1 MSNPFFNFATVQGAP
16 EGNIRSII
24 SGDGGPL
31 SAGGLRKH
39 GVTIPNYVGTVGQ
52 GEDPVP
58 MGASFGKPAYFRFA
72 VGSSVD
78 RTSVGTRKAL
88 NSYYGETFGSHAL
101 AHRLAA
107 DKRTVQSYINFNLQK
122 VNESFQEKYQLVET
136 FGDSFVGYF
145 FGQRT
150 MVLNINGILI
160 DDQLSDAKSQFIF
173 AYNTYLRGFHTAKHK
188 ILTEF
193 GYGDTV
199 VKGVLVSLITETGD
213 VTNEVQTNFSA
224 QMLVYTFTKV
234 SSMLA
239 KLYDPSLADPYDIDI
254 GSDASVSITRQT
266 MKKIEFKDR
275 RVLIS
280 VGPPP
285 TIPDDSGT
293 FNKPPEDL
301 YEDTQQGEIIEL
313 VDVDPTKVENMK
325 DCTAEASAIMSAF
338 DTYYTDTSFA

>member
-1 MSNPFFNFATVQGAP
+1 MSNPFFNFATVQGTP
-16 EGNIRSII
+16 EDNIRSVI

-52 GEDPVP
+52 GEAPVP

-72 VGSSVD
+72 LASPELSS
-78 RTSVGTRKAL
+78 GTRKAL
-88 NSYYGETFGSHAL
+88 TSYYGNTMGNSATMTK
-101 AHRLAA
+101 LAA
-107 DKRTVQSYINFNLQK
+107 TKRTVQSYINFNLQK

-150 MVLNINGILI
+150 MVLNITGILI
-160 DDQLSDAKSQFIF
+160 DDQLSDAKSQFMF

-199 VKGVLVSLITETGD
+199 VKGVLVSLVTETGD

-224 QMLVYTFTKV
+224 QMLVYKLTKV
-234 SSMLA
+234 SSTLA
-239 KLYDPSLADPYDIDI
+239 ELYDPSLADPYGSGIDTSAGVRAGPREI
-254 GSDASVSITRQT
+254 
-266 MKKIEFKDR
+266 KKIEAKDR
-275 RVLIS
+275 NTIIS
-280 VGPPP
+280 VGLPPE
-285 TIPDDSGT
+285 IPDDSGT
-293 FNKPPEDL
+293 FNKPPDDL
-301 YEDTQQGEIIEL
+301 YEDPQQGEIIEL
-313 VDVDPTKVENMK
+313 VNVDPTKVENMK